1 MDGSKKKRE
10 EKVGRTEEF
19 QVKKKKMS
27 KEYRGK
33 ILS

>member
-19 QVKKKKMS
+19 QVKKKKN
-27 KEYRGK
+27 EQGV
-33 ILS
+33 